1 MKKRSLW
8 ISLAV
13 VAALSLALGL
23 WGGGDLLTILTFP
36 FAPIAD
42 GLRALSLTGSAG
54 NGLAWAIYLALT
66 LWPLVWLA
74 LRLKTRR
81 AGVEDCLLPLLCGT
95 LLVAFYQMINP
106 GELRRMFDSA
116 AGLGRPLLAVAVWSL
131 LCCYL
136 TLRLGRAALE
146 SQPQTLSR
154 WLPRL
159 TWLLMAAFVA
169 VLFGKDV
176 PACVLAWRQGNY
188 FSIVTLAAA
197 AIPAVFAVRT
207 TKAVGDL
214 LTALGEGRYS
224 QRALDAANSLSSVCI
239 TALCATAVT
248 ELLYNLMQVL
258 GASAIGDVNLSLSL
272 PVFQLVFLLAA
283 LLLARLIAHG
293 QRLQEDND
301 LFI

>member
-1 MKKRSLW
+1 MKKYGLR

-13 VAALSLALGL
+13 VAGLSLGLGL

-42 GLRALSLTGSAG
+42 GLRALSLTGSTG
-54 NGLAWAIYLALT
+54 NVLAWGLYLALT
-66 LWPLVWLA
+66 LWPLVWLV
-74 LRLKTRR
+74 LRLKAKR
-81 AGVEDCLLPLLCGT
+81 AGSEDCLLPLLCGT

-116 AGLGRPLLAVAVWSL
+116 AGLGRPLLAVAVWSV

-169 VLFGKDV
+169 VLFGKNV

-197 AIPAVFAVRT
+197 TIPAVFAVRT

-224 QRALDAANSLSSVCI
+224 QRALNAANNLSSVCS

-272 PVFQLVFLLAA
+272 PVVQLVFLLAA